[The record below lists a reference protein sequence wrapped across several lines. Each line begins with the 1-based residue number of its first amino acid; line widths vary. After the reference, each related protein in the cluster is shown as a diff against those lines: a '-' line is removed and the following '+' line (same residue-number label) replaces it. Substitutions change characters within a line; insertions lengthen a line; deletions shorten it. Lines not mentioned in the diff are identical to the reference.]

1 MAGFDTIS
9 YLIKNNN
16 LYILQF
22 NSIYK
27 LDNYI
32 RRGDCNM
39 TARRKTASRNKQ
51 ETKAIVLNA
60 DLIREGNEIRKELKR
75 LFFL

>member
-1 MAGFDTIS
+1 
-9 YLIKNNN
+9 
-16 LYILQF
+16 
-22 NSIYK
+22 
-27 LDNYI
+27 
-32 RRGDCNM
+32 M